1 MLFRPVFY
9 SYTNKATHF
18 KELAKTT
25 SFSFFL
31 KGQKDHEYRFTEHYE
46 NPGSSLSNWSW
57 GNTSLRWS
65 DLTTA
70 WGGAELTRPASAA
83 LTHKISQWGLSHH
96 RAGPKSTDQEP
107 PGIPQRFWPQQK
119 QNRKKGIIFSIYTTL
134 PERVFFRRNMLGAI
148 NTSQGYRCQPQ
159 SWKRFFLDTQL
170 LLNTCMH
177 QGQNRKL
184 FRS

>member
-1 MLFRPVFY
+1 MLPLCVRLFFILLNKQRLPHPTMLFRPVFY
-9 SYTNKATHF
+9 SCTNTTHF

-31 KGQKDHEYRFTEHYE
+31 KGWKYHEYHFTEHYE
-46 NPGSSLSNWSW
+46 NPGGSLSNWSW

-65 DLTTA
+65 DLTTDSA

-119 QNRKKGIIFSIYTTL
+119 QNRKKASFLVSIL
-134 PERVFFRRNMLGAI
+134 HFGSSCSLEE
-148 NTSQGYRCQPQ
+148 
-159 SWKRFFLDTQL
+159 
-170 LLNTCMH
+170 TC
-177 QGQNRKL
+177 
-184 FRS
+184 